1 MDIIYHYTDLNAFLS
16 IIKNKKLW
24 LSAANNLNDY
34 YEVDWFLNKIH
45 KKLSKVVNDNNH
57 NCLDTYWQM
66 LRKQLGIPYI
76 CSFSKNGDLLSQWR
90 AYADNGYGVAIGFN
104 KAYFDFKVELPYL
117 SHCKDHTIGIT
128 DVIYDESIQDKI
140 IESYINQLKDFNS
153 LEKAGEVV
161 INSVSHLV
169 RLSYAS
175 KNPAFA
181 EENEVRIIHTPMVMG
196 FEGDSKIGKTI
207 VHGNI
212 SEMQHRVSGKRITS
226 FFELDISTGN
236 NDIPPIS
243 EIILGPKSKLSK
255 YDIDTLL
262 SLNGFSD
269 AEYRTSI
276 ASYR

>member
-24 LSAANNLNDY
+24 LSATNNLNDY

-45 KKLSKVVNDNNH
+45 KKISTVVNDKNH
-57 NCLDTYWQM
+57 NFLDTYWQM
-66 LRKQLGIPYI
+66 LRRNLGTPYI

-90 AYADNGYGVAIGFN
+90 AYADDGYGVAIGFN
-104 KAYFDFKVELPYL
+104 KAYFNFKVELP
-117 SHCKDHTIGIT
+117 SFSPCKDHTIGIT
-128 DVIYDESIQDKI
+128 DVIYDESIQDTI
-140 IESYINQLKDFNS
+140 IERYISQLKEFDSFESAN
-153 LEKAGEVV
+153 EVV
-161 INSVSHLV
+161 IKSVSHLA

>member
-45 KKLSKVVNDNNH
+45 KKISKVINDKNH
-57 NCLDTYWQM
+57 GFLDTYWQM
-66 LRKQLGIPYI
+66 LRRNLGIPYI

-90 AYADNGYGVAIGFN
+90 AYADDGYGVAIGFN
-104 KAYFDFKVELPYL
+104 KAYFDFKIELP
-117 SHCKDHTIGIT
+117 SFSSCTEHTIGIT
-128 DVIYDESIQDKI
+128 DVIYDESIQDTI
-140 IESYINQLKDFNS
+140 IDHYISQLKEFDSFEN
-153 LEKAGEVV
+153 ANEVV
-161 INSVSHLV
+161 INSVSHLA

-175 KNPAFA
+175 KNPAFS

-196 FEGDSKIGKTI
+196 FEGDSKIGKTM

-212 SEMQHRVSGKRITS
+212 SAMQHRVSGKRITS
-226 FFELDISTGN
+226 FFELDISIK
-236 NDIPPIS
+236 NDISPIS

-255 YDIDTLL
+255 YDMDTLL
-262 SLNGFSD
+262 SLNEFSE

>member
-34 YEVDWFLNKIH
+34 YEVDWFLNKIY
-45 KKLSKVVNDNNH
+45 KQISKVVNDNNH
-57 NCLDTYWQM
+57 IFLDTYWQM
-66 LRKQLGIPYI
+66 LRRNLGIPYI

-90 AYADNGYGVAIGFN
+90 AYADDGYGVAIGFN
-104 KAYFDFKVELPYL
+104 KAYFDFKVELP
-117 SHCKDHTIGIT
+117 SFSPCKDLSIGIT
-128 DVIYDESIQDKI
+128 DVVYDESIQDEM
-140 IESYINQLKDFNS
+140 IERCISQLKDFDSFENAS
-153 LEKAGEVV
+153 EV
-161 INSVSHLV
+161 IFCSAIDLT
-169 RLSYAS
+169 RLSYAN

-196 FEGDSKIGKTI
+196 FEGDSKIGRTI

-226 FFELDISTGN
+226 FFELDISIKKT
-236 NDIPPIS
+236 IPPIS
-243 EIILGPKSKLSK
+243 SIILGPKSKLSK

-262 SLNGFSD
+262 SLNGFCD
-269 AEYRTSI
+269 VEYRTST

>member
-1 MDIIYHYTDLNAFLS
+1 
-16 IIKNKKLW
+16 
-24 LSAANNLNDY
+24 
-34 YEVDWFLNKIH
+34 
-45 KKLSKVVNDNNH
+45 
-57 NCLDTYWQM
+57 M
-66 LRKQLGIPYI
+66 LRRSLGIPYI

-104 KAYFDFKVELPYL
+104 KAYFDFKVELPY
-117 SHCKDHTIGIT
+117 SSPCKDHTIGIT
-128 DVIYDESIQDKI
+128 DVIYDESIQDTI
-140 IESYINQLKDFNS
+140 IERYINQLKEFDS
-153 LEKAGEVV
+153 LESASEVV
-161 INSVSHLV
+161 INSASHLA

-196 FEGDSKIGKTI
+196 VEGDSEIGKTI

-226 FFELDISTGN
+226 FFELDISTEN
-236 NDIPPIS
+236 NHIPPIS
-243 EIILGPKSKLSK
+243 KIILGPKSKLSK